1 MAFADTS
8 PSPLSWSR
16 TKSLKESC
24 FMPGT
29 LSNLCELEPSG
40 PPGLEGLFYSGRL
53 VSCKPR
59 VLLQV
64 IEGLFS
70 RLFKE
75 REVGERPGYPE
86 VREPG
91 LAGAYKVPGAP
102 HLSIP
107 LGHPV
112 AVPGRFHDPVR

>member
-53 VSCKPR
+53 LSFKPR

-91 LAGAYKVPGAP
+91 LAGGHKDPRGPPLAGPPPG
-102 HLSIP
+102 
-107 LGHPV
+107 PV
-112 AVPGRFHDPVR
+112 

>member
-40 PPGLEGLFYSGRL
+40 PPGLEDLFYSGRL
-53 VSCKPR
+53 VSFKPR

-75 REVGERPGYPE
+75 REGGERPGYPE
-86 VREPG
+86 AREPG
-91 LAGAYKVPGAP
+91 LAGGHKIPRAP
-102 HLSIP
+102 SLSIP
-107 LGHPV
+107 LRSPR
-112 AVPGRFHDPVR
+112 APPGRLPC